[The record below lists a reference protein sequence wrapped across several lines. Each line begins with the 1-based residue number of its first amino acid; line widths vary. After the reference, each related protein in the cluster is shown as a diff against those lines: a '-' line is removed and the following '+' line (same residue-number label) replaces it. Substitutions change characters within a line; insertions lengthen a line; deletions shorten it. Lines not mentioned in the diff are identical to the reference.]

1 MTGRLVLSNRR
12 PAILILVLTR
22 DCYYVIIEI
31 PIEKGSLKM
40 FVRFRLTFTYVPT
53 GETVRMFFRSK
64 EEAEKAI
71 LIRKSKRPHDFAD
84 FQITPMILK

>member
-1 MTGRLVLSNRR
+1 
-12 PAILILVLTR
+12 
-22 DCYYVIIEI
+22 
-31 PIEKGSLKM
+31 M